1 MNLYTFET
9 SGGREMVRSI
19 SAKLKLFFVLLLIAA
34 SGISLQPFN
43 KTFISSADDGSVIT
57 GAQDVYALYE
67 SESGIGARR
76 ATRDEAFSVV
86 ERDPYAELKEISPVR
101 PFRTGGLKFTLRGT
115 DQLESFPQAKE
126 VFLRAAAAWEALI
139 QSPITVIVDV
149 DFGPLCFG
157 EEVSADIRGMTNP
170 QLLVGNPIYPK
181 VFTRLVENATTQE
194 EVDLYFAL
202 PRNILPTTEGET
214 VAVIAPS
221 PIFRVLRLIA
231 TEAGTVHEP
240 PNFGPPPA
248 IWINSNL
255 NFDLDPTDGVDQD
268 KTDLEGLVTRE
279 LGRILGFYSATGLLE
294 VDSSKDVAASMWDL
308 YRLRPGVNMDSFSSS
323 ERVLTSGGNQVFY
336 AGGPEFQL
344 STGRPDETGGDGRQP
359 GNWKDDS
366 LLGARIG
373 VMDPTIAPGRR
384 NTVTLNDLAAL
395 DVFGYT
401 IRPNTNTQPA
411 VMELKADLNGDLL
424 MLTGFSSDPDGDI
437 LQAQLKLLDKKERVV
452 GETAP
457 FNVDFG
463 IPSVLSFS
471 IPFSNMRNFPEV
483 IQVGLV
489 LLDSKGNHSGLAVA
503 DFTKGDKGGP
513 VVKKASYKKGV
524 LTISGK
530 KIKGNVQVE
539 INSTI
544 LNPPSGLRVRGGK
557 EITIEGLREDLNLR
571 DGANRVRVIANGLRS
586 NVMVAEF

>member
-1 MNLYTFET
+1 MA
-9 SGGREMVRSI
+9 RSI
-19 SAKLKLFFVLLLIAA
+19 SAKMKLLCALILIAA
-34 SGISLQPFN
+34 SGLSFQPFN
-43 KTFISSADDGSVIT
+43 KSFISSADDSSLIT
-57 GAQDVYALYE
+57 GVQDVYALHE
-67 SESGIGARR
+67 SEGGIGARR
-76 ATRDEAFSVV
+76 AVRDEAFSIV
-86 ERDPYAELKEISPVR
+86 ERNPYDQLKAISPIR
-101 PFRTGGLKFTLRGT
+101 PFRAGGLKFTLRAT
-115 DQLESFPQAKE
+115 EQMDSFPQAKDA
-126 VFLRAAAAWEALI
+126 FLRAAAAWEAVI

-157 EEVSADIRGMTNP
+157 QEVSPDVRGMTNP

-181 VFTRLVENATTQE
+181 VFTRLVENANTQE

-202 PRNILPTTEGET
+202 PRNVLPTTEGDT

-231 TEAGTVHEP
+231 TEAGTVYEP
-240 PNFGPPPA
+240 PNYGPPPA

-255 NFDLDPTDGVDQD
+255 NFDLDPSDGIDQD
-268 KTDLEGLVTRE
+268 KLDLEGLITRE
-279 LGRILGFYSATGLLE
+279 LGRILGFYSAAGQVELDPSQE
-294 VDSSKDVAASMWDL
+294 IAASMWDL
-308 YRLRPGVNMDSFSSS
+308 YRLRPGQNMSGFSSS
-323 ERVLTSGGNQVFY
+323 ERVLSSGGNQVFY
-336 AGGPEFQL
+336 AGGSEFQL

-366 LLGARIG
+366 LLGSRIG

-384 NTVTLNDLAAL
+384 NTITLNDLAAL

-411 VMELKADLNGDLL
+411 VVDLKADLNGDLL

-463 IPSVLSFS
+463 LPSVLTFS
-471 IPFSNMRNFPEV
+471 IPFGNMRNFPEV
-483 IQVGLV
+483 VQVGLT
-489 LLDSKGNHSGLAVA
+489 LLDSKGNQSGLAVA

-544 LNPPSGLRVRGGK
+544 LNPPSGLKVRGGK
-557 EITIEGLREDLNLR
+557 EIVIEGLREDLNLR